1 MIYHDKIKL
10 LIISEPGSGGVK
22 RHVMDL
28 LNNLNKDRFEIIY
41 AYSKKRADKDYLSEL
56 DELSYEIQ
64 IKEIHHLQQTIS
76 IKNDSL
82 AFIEIFKLINYL
94 KPDIVHCHSSKA
106 GVLGRIAAKLL
117 KVPKIIYTP
126 HAYAFQNSNLSNL
139 KKGFIY

>member
-76 IKNDSL
+76 IKT
-82 AFIEIFKLINYL
+82 
-94 KPDIVHCHSSKA
+94 IV
-106 GVLGRIAAKLL
+106 
-117 KVPKIIYTP
+117 
-126 HAYAFQNSNLSNL
+126 
-139 KKGFIY
+139 